1 MPVFIQVFIIAVS
14 ISTEW
19 VHRLHKLY
27 VYPAHITRD
36 TSQMGSRR
44 RIAWVQVSSWMALQ
58 EQGCITGWPFLLSY
72 QQW

>member
-19 VHRLHKLY
+19 VHRLHILY
-27 VYPAHITRD
+27 VHPAHITGD

-44 RIAWVQVSSWMALQ
+44 RIAWVQESSLMALQ
-58 EQGCITGWPFLLSY
+58 ERKHILDTRPRIA
-72 QQW
+72 